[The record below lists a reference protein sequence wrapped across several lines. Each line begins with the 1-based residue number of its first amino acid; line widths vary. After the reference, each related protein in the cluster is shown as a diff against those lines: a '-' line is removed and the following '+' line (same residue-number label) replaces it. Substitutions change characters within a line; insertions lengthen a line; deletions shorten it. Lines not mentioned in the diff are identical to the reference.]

1 MPLGEQTRV
10 SSRNHVLDGG
20 SDAPWELAHGGH
32 RYTYRVP
39 RPVETYHIISA
50 VPCCFV
56 CIVSCRRVDSDE
68 RHVTSDKGD
77 GLSSSVKTL
86 SGSVSPRSV
95 LDMATIRYD
104 TRCYINVRSK
114 ANMSQLNL
122 PHATDN

>member
-1 MPLGEQTRV
+1 MPHGNWHMGDIVIRIEYRGPLKRTISYLQYPA
-10 SSRNHVLDGG
+10 VLC
-20 SDAPWELAHGGH
+20 A
-32 RYTYRVP
+32 
-39 RPVETYHIISA
+39 
-50 VPCCFV
+50 
-56 CIVSCRRVDSDE
+56 SCRVAVDSDE

-77 GLSSSVKTL
+77 GLSSSIKTL